1 MDSAILADRTD
12 NNRRRGP
19 PVTET
24 RATDPAYPPGRYG
37 RRRDPGRRPWV
48 PVLVAVAIL
57 GASVLLGVKLYGQY
71 GDPAYDAQVISYTG
85 ITDTQVMIEFTVRVP
100 PGGSATCALRAR
112 SYDGA
117 DVGRV
122 EVTVT
127 AAADE
132 RQIRASRP
140 VPTTSR
146 AFIGE
151 VLRCRAAS

>member
-1 MDSAILADRTD
+1 
-12 NNRRRGP
+12 
-19 PVTET
+19 
-24 RATDPAYPPGRYG
+24 
-37 RRRDPGRRPWV
+37 
-48 PVLVAVAIL
+48 
-57 GASVLLGVKLYGQY
+57 VKLYGQY
-71 GDPAYDAQVISYTG
+71 GDPTYDAQVISYTG

-122 EVTVT
+122 EVTMT

-132 RQIRASRP
+132 QQIRASRP

>member
-1 MDSAILADRTD
+1 
-12 NNRRRGP
+12 
-19 PVTET
+19 
-24 RATDPAYPPGRYG
+24 
-37 RRRDPGRRPWV
+37 
-48 PVLVAVAIL
+48 VLVAVVIL
-57 GASVLLGVKLYGQY
+57 GASMLLGVKLYGQY
-71 GDPAYDAQVISYTG
+71 GDPTYDAQVISYTG

-122 EVTVT
+122 EVTMT

-132 RQIRASRP
+132 QQIRASRP